1 MSLFEALFLPL
12 GYPFS
17 VAADYG
23 PYQLFDTLQQCAF
36 FVNTVISAQAIMKLH
51 GVGDATV
58 SPATATA
65 LQFSRDLLAR
75 LFLLLVATPSAIS
88 LYKRRAAPIRMLSG
102 VLDAAGHLLEVLA
115 SIIASAVLP
124 YAGPVV
130 CTIGGTLGG
139 AVRAVILQHFAEGG
153 TAASWRPDYGD
164 LALKESNQDK
174 GGKLVGL
181 ALGLMLLRM
190 IGAQAGRPAS
200 EADSLALVCFAAL
213 SVVHVAGNAAAVQ
226 QLRLQPAAAPATPA
240 AAPSSSWRRMFLP
253 PGYPDSVSPEYRAY
267 RLCAV
272 ARTLLGRP
280 TALVSSLFTWSWV
293 YGVGDASRTPE
304 QAVRIDIFLQAV
316 AAVTALAAGFPLFT
330 RAFDYTQPRW
340 KLLSALLAA
349 AAGVLRFGAS
359 FVAHRPILFFSTA
372 AAAQAVAAFAG
383 TAGAKVNGLIAP
395 AFIKNRAAVQ
405 LVDIKVADTNQA
417 AAVDVVATLLCLAV
431 LRRLAAAP
439 PETSALLAAYAA
451 LQALDVAAA
460 VGLYHYMPPLG
471 AAREDESAS
480 RASLVVEPE
489 PEGAAASPGRRPRT
503 PRRSRSSAV

>member
-1 MSLFEALFLPL
+1 
-12 GYPFS
+12 
-17 VAADYG
+17 
-23 PYQLFDTLQQCAF
+23 
-36 FVNTVISAQAIMKLH
+36 
-51 GVGDATV
+51 
-58 SPATATA
+58 
-65 LQFSRDLLAR
+65 
-75 LFLLLVATPSAIS
+75 
-88 LYKRRAAPIRMLSG
+88 
-102 VLDAAGHLLEVLA
+102 
-115 SIIASAVLP
+115 
-124 YAGPVV
+124 
-130 CTIGGTLGG
+130 
-139 AVRAVILQHFAEGG
+139 
-153 TAASWRPDYGD
+153 
-164 LALKESNQDK
+164 
-174 GGKLVGL
+174 
-181 ALGLMLLRM
+181 
-190 IGAQAGRPAS
+190 
-200 EADSLALVCFAAL
+200 
-213 SVVHVAGNAAAVQ
+213 
-226 QLRLQPAAAPATPA
+226 
-240 AAPSSSWRRMFLP
+240 MFLP

-439 PETSALLAAYAA
+439 PETSTLLAAYAA

-460 VGLYHYMPPLG
+460 VGLYRYMPPLG
-471 AAREDESAS
+471 ARARGRVGESR
-480 RASLVVEPE
+480 RARRRARARGRGGEPWT
-489 PEGAAASPGRRPRT
+489 AAADAAALAVVGGVI
-503 PRRSRSSAV
+503 SRFYLLEKCLQKHCPLT